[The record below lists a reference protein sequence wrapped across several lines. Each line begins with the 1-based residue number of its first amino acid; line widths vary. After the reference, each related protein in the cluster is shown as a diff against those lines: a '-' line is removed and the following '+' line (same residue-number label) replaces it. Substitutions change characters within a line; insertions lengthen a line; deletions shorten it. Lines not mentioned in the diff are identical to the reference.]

1 MKNLVIILIVFLASC
16 SSPGHKKLH
25 TLSSAGECKGAIVL
39 ANKEFKG
46 KYRFIHLGEIAK
58 ECEKDNDKVIEY
70 YVKAGSPSSKSKELM
85 WAYINTNQCTA
96 AEKLANKK
104 FEGNYELL
112 WLAEVAE
119 SCRKD
124 RKKAVAYLTVAAR
137 NEYLPA
143 IKELINFGVQPPE
156 PTVKPTVTT
165 NVYNQ
170 RTPTNSGNMQ
180 KDLSNIC
187 VQDGGTNM
195 CYDRQSQRYGQDNN
209 VISSGGGLSSMGGL
223 SGMSGLD

>member
-1 MKNLVIILIVFLASC
+1 M
-16 SSPGHKKLH
+16 
-25 TLSSAGECKGAIVL
+25 
-39 ANKEFKG
+39 
-46 KYRFIHLGEIAK
+46 
-58 ECEKDNDKVIEY
+58 
-70 YVKAGSPSSKSKELM
+70 
-85 WAYINTNQCTA
+85 
-96 AEKLANKK
+96 
-104 FEGNYELL
+104 
-112 WLAEVAE
+112 
-119 SCRKD
+119 
-124 RKKAVAYLTVAAR
+124 
-137 NEYLPA
+137 
-143 IKELINFGVQPPE
+143 
-156 PTVKPTVTT
+156 KPTVTT